1 VATVSADE
9 ANVIVIR
16 DIFGRLDATAGL
28 PRLRQGC
35 EEWRPDIVV
44 RETAEYGSAIAAE
57 LSREPLTCASAS
69 V

>member
-16 DIFGRLDATAGL
+16 DVFGRLDATAGL

-35 EEWRPDIVV
+35 EEWRPDIGV

-57 LSREPLTCASAS
+57 VSREPLTCASAS